1 MSCTTF
7 ERSERGRA
15 AANPGMAAMAVA
27 VLMGI
32 QATLGL
38 LFRGQYR
45 DVVWIR
51 ETWFGNDWVTLLVAV
66 PALVLAS
73 RIAARGSC
81 RAHVVRL
88 GLLAYAV
95 YNYAFYL
102 LGAAL
107 NVFFPV
113 YVALCLLSAVTL
125 LWSIAVID
133 RNTTRVTAQ
142 HKLTQAAG
150 VYFLCVGVGLAT
162 VWLVMWADVVFLG
175 DAPPIDTNA
184 FKLVAALD
192 LTVMVPVLIVSGGLL
207 WFRRSHGCWFGAA
220 AGIQASMYLTVLS
233 VNSALAIRSGNID
246 AAGELLIWGTLAVLT
261 GAAAIL
267 LLRQLPA
274 CQPVARTRLISDRA
288 GTSRPAPQRA

>member
-1 MSCTTF
+1 MSSTTF

-15 AANPGMAAMAVA
+15 AVDPGILALVVA
-27 VLMGI
+27 GLMGI

-38 LFRGQYR
+38 IFRGQYR

-73 RIAARGSC
+73 RIAARGSS
-81 RAHVVRL
+81 RAHAVRL

-102 LGAAL
+102 FGAAL

-125 LWSIAVID
+125 LWSIAID
-133 RNTTRVTAQ
+133 SNTSRVTAP
-142 HKLTQAAG
+142 HRVTQLAG
-150 VYFLCVGVGLAT
+150 ACFLCVGVGLAT
-162 VWLVMWADVVFLG
+162 MWLVMWADVVFLG
-175 DAPPIDTNA
+175 DAAPIDTNA

-192 LTVMVPVLIVSGGLL
+192 LTVIVPTLVVSGGLL
-207 WFRRSHGCWFGAA
+207 WFRRSRGCWLGAA
-220 AGIQASMYLTVLS
+220 AGIQAVMYLTVLS
-233 VNSALAIRSGNID
+233 VNSALAIRSGHSD
-246 AAGELLIWGTLAVLT
+246 AAGELLIWSTLGVLM
-261 GAAAIL
+261 GAAAIVL
-267 LLRQLPA
+267 VREIPA
-274 CQPVARTRLISDRA
+274 CQPKARTRLITDRVD
-288 GTSRPAPQRA
+288 TSRPAPQRA